1 MFAAKVLVFG
11 IHEPRTKKQ
20 KKKRKPVN
28 FCDRW
33 YHSSTDEE
41 N

>member
-1 MFAAKVLVFG
+1 MFAAKVLVSG
-11 IHEPRTKKQ
+11 IHEPRTKK
-20 KKKRKPVN
+20 KEKRKPVN